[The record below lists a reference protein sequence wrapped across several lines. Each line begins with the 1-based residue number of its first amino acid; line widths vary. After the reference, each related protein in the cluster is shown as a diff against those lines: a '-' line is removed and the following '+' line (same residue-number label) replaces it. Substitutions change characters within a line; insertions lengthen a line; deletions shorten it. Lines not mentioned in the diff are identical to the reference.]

1 MNSIWKSVYPHIGEA
16 VFNLDSVDLLLRQVT
31 GAIAVAYGTTCW
43 VWAGLERGAEPRIY
57 RASADPGADPSVEVN
72 SAPQVPS
79 WLLEQSAHPQM
90 GQLDPGDLIA
100 PVVHRTLEGNLAR
113 GGAVSALQLVI
124 QLKRPKIPGLPD
136 RTPDTET
143 KAENSDPL
151 FSKVIRGWRKD
162 EMEAI
167 EIISSQLGLAYSAL
181 FWRQWLE
188 QSRHQAAL
196 VGRIAHL
203 LNSSLNPDEIVERIV
218 AELGQGLGG
227 DRCIL
232 VNLRDD
238 PVAVMAVW
246 DHPDRSLTPLERR
259 QLDQSPW
266 QVVVESFLE
275 EGASYL
281 RIARSESELE
291 PFHPCL
297 QELGASSA
305 LLIPLFVQAEF
316 LGAVC
321 LLSYEQEQHYSL
333 DELQTVRQVADH
345 AAIAL
350 TNAQN
355 YQSLWNRKEALQ
367 LQNRTLQQEIG
378 RDELTHL
385 MNRRALE
392 RQLEHLS
399 SLTRWNSQQQ
409 PFSIILCDI
418 DYFKLVNDTYGH
430 LVGDEVLQRLAH
442 RLKQQLRRE
451 TPAYRYG
458 GEEFVVI
465 LPDTDLDK
473 AVSVAERLRYS
484 IRSTPIRTASG
495 TVEITASFGV
505 AQQDLRHDSS
515 AWEVFDRSDKALYEA
530 KRQGR
535 DCVKVL

>member
-1 MNSIWKSVYPHIGEA
+1 MNSIWKSVYPYIGEA

-31 GAIAVAYGTTCW
+31 EAIAIAYGTTCW
-43 VWAGLERGAEPRIY
+43 IWAGLERGAVPRTY
-57 RASADPGADPSVEVN
+57 RASADQGAVPSVEVN
-72 SAPQVPS
+72 VMSQLPS
-79 WLLEQSAHPQM
+79 WLLEQSAQPQM
-90 GQLDPGDLIA
+90 GQLDTGDLIA

-113 GGAVSALQLVI
+113 GGSVNALQLVI
-124 QLKRPKIPGLPD
+124 QLKRSEVLNFSD
-136 RTPDTET
+136 RTSDTE
-143 KAENSDPL
+143 AMADDSDL
-151 FSKVIRGWRKD
+151 LYSRLIRGWQKD
-162 EMEAI
+162 ELEAI

-218 AELGQGLGG
+218 AELGQGFGC

-238 PVAVMAVW
+238 PAAVMAVW
-246 DHPDRSLTPLERR
+246 DYPDRSLLPLERR
-259 QLDQSPW
+259 QLERSTW
-266 QVVVESFLE
+266 QVVIESFLE

-281 RIARSESELE
+281 RIAHSEPELE
-291 PFHPCL
+291 PFHSCL
-297 QELGASSA
+297 QELGAASA

-321 LLSYEQEQHYSL
+321 LLSYEIEQHYSL

-392 RQLEHLS
+392 RQLAHLS
-399 SLTRWNSQQQ
+399 SLTRWNSQQ

-442 RLKQQLRRE
+442 RLTQQLRRE

-484 IRSTPIRTASG
+484 IRSTPIKTASG
-495 TVEITASFGV
+495 AVEITASFGV
-505 AQQDLRHDSS
+505 AQQDLRQDSS